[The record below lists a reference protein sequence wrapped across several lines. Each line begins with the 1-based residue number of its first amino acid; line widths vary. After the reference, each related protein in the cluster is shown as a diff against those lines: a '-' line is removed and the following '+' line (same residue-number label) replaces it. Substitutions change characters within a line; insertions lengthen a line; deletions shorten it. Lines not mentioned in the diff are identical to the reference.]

1 MSRSPYILE
10 DEYDRPKPPPSEA
23 PWCEI
28 PDKQLLAVEHPA
40 VILNNSDRAV
50 RMLGGGKAVAQAFK
64 PNLENISEPNGL
76 ELRFRPGDALAPPV
90 QGKPARTRAMVLKIT
105 VPKGKGPNPRPPP
118 GEEPDIPKILKDL
131 NGKFTSE
138 VVGWVDH
145 TIRFRDMA
153 DYQWNTRS
161 SDWAR
166 NVEENLMELDLQALK
181 RFRMTDKITADA
193 NAEIMRPPRFTHI
206 NYPFVYGFRQNP
218 AIKVDT
224 DINGEPVFINAG
236 ARVQTQTQY
245 GNWNSDTVPQ
255 AGRLKR
261 PKEPEVFVDCL
272 KKLEELFEE
281 RPIWTRRGL
290 MNNMP
295 SSLWQQLKWAY
306 PHVAYYWR
314 SGPWRDTYVKF
325 GVDPRK
331 SKEFAKYQVVAF
343 KVHTVKPKKD
353 SSQNKGH
360 LFDGE
365 SIILDGKIWQF
376 CDLKDPLLA
385 ELADIEKCEARDVC
399 DNTDGWFPNNRHFKI
414 KYIMRRKLS
423 ALVARKKMDDRVFE
437 AILKEPDSA
446 APGTLPPRKQI
457 MYTTS
462 LDGQEGGTIGEGD
475 KMDIVETEEGDAE
488 VEVDELVDE
497 FGEGFES
504 ESEGEEEEEDEDDD
518 DDDEA
523 SEDEGGESSKKEKGE
538 TAARDERLQKLM
550 ERFMQGHQHEGVSGR
565 TGDDDDF
572 ELLGESD

>member
-1 MSRSPYILE
+1 MSQSPYALE
-10 DEYDRPKPPPSEA
+10 DEYARPKPPPSEA
-23 PWCEI
+23 PWYEI
-28 PDKQLLAVEHPA
+28 PDRQLLAVEHPV
-40 VILNNSDRAV
+40 VILNNTDRAI

-64 PNLENISEPNGL
+64 PNPENISEPNGL

-105 VPKGKGPNPRPPP
+105 VPKGRGPKSRPAP
-118 GEEPDIPKILKDL
+118 GEEQDVPEILKSL

-161 SDWAR
+161 SEWAR

-181 RFRMTDKITADA
+181 RFRMSDKITADA

-224 DINGEPVFINAG
+224 DVNGEPVFINAG

-245 GNWNSDTVPQ
+245 GNWASDTVPQ

-261 PKEPEVFVDCL
+261 PKGPEVLVGCL

-295 SSLWQQLKWAY
+295 SGLWQQLKWAY

-365 SIILDGKIWQF
+365 TIILDGKIWQF

-385 ELADIEKCEARDVC
+385 ELADIGKCEARDVC

-423 ALVARKKMDDRVFE
+423 ALIAGKKMDDKVFE
-437 AILKEPDSA
+437 AILREPDSA
-446 APGTLPPRKQI
+446 APGSLPPRKQI

-462 LDGQEGGTIGEGD
+462 SNEQGEGNTGEGD
-475 KMDIVETEEGDAE
+475 KMDIVETEEGDA
-488 VEVDELVDE
+488 DELVDE
-497 FGEGFES
+497 FGEEFES
-504 ESEGEEEEEDEDDD
+504 ESEGEEEEEEG
-518 DDDEA
+518 
-523 SEDEGGESSKKEKGE
+523 SESEGESKNERKE

-550 ERFMQGHQHEGVSGR
+550 ERFMQGHQHEGVSR
-565 TGDDDDF
+565 KAGDDDDF